1 MNKLVVITLT
11 TGLLICILSCS
22 VLNRD
27 KDLDNENSCK
37 FLRDE
42 FVGIHGNGM
51 GEFTN
56 KSVDLAD
63 KLWKKYADDNDNAF
77 YYRDEYWYDSIY
89 VWTYRAIDDRN
100 FLTISFISPQAETYS
115 ITYNYPYSI
124 EWVYTESFDAFTDS
138 LRKNGPFSYG
148 MRTGWAEFQFLSRT
162 RHLGGISL
170 PIPDLPEYVDTIP
183 VLFMKN
189 YMRDFNDCI
198 KPFMDMRITTHKV
211 GDYYINPEE
220 NLK

>member
-1 MNKLVVITLT
+1 MKRLVVIILT
-11 TGLLICILSCS
+11 TGLLSCILSCS
-22 VLNRD
+22 SLN
-27 KDLDNENSCK
+27 KQENLGNNR

-42 FVGIHGNGM
+42 FVSIHGNGL

-63 KLWKKYADDNDNAF
+63 KLWQKYADDNDNAF

-148 MRTGWAEFQFLSRT
+148 MRTGWAEFEFLSRT
-162 RHLGGISL
+162 KHLGGISL
-170 PIPDLPEYVDTIP
+170 PMPDLPEYVDTIP

-189 YMRDFNDCI
+189 YMRDFNDYI
-198 KPFMDMRITTHKV
+198 KPFMDMHIRNLSIT
-211 GDYYINPEE
+211 PE
-220 NLK
+220 K